1 MQPRSVEQRI
11 LFEDN
16 HLLIVNKLAGELVQ
30 PDKEHSLSLEDTL
43 KEYIRRKNGKPG
55 NIFLGVI
62 HRIDRP
68 VSGTVVF
75 AKSSKAL
82 SRMNRL
88 LQEKKIQKTYWA
100 IVSDRPELP
109 ETTLVNYLVRN
120 TRNNTVKVFNK
131 PVAESQE
138 AILKYRLLSGSD
150 RYFLLEVHLI
160 TGRHHQIRAQL
171 SHAGMSI
178 KGDLKYGSPRSNPDG
193 SISLHARS
201 VAFMH
206 PVTLEELNI
215 TAPVPDD
222 NLWQFFEENT

>member
-1 MQPRSVEQRI
+1 MDRALSI
-11 LFEDN
+11 LYEDN

-30 PDKEHSLSLEDTL
+30 PDKDHTLSLEDTL
-43 KEYIRRKNGKPG
+43 KEYLRSKNGKTG

-88 LQEKKIQKTYWA
+88 LQEKKITKTYWA
-100 IVSDRPELP
+100 IVAERPDAP
-109 ETTLVNYLVRN
+109 EATLVHHLVRN
-120 TRNNTVKVFNK
+120 TRNNTVKVFDK
-131 PVAESQE
+131 ATAESQE
-138 AILKYRLLSGSD
+138 AILKYRVIADSD
-150 RYFLLEVHLI
+150 HYFLLEVHLI

-171 SHAGMSI
+171 SHAGMAI
-178 KGDLKYGSPRSNPDG
+178 KGDLKYGAPRSNPDG

-201 VAFMH
+201 VTFVH
-206 PVTLEELNI
+206 PVSQEALHI
-215 TAPVPDD
+215 TAPVPQDK
-222 NLWQFFEENT
+222 LWQFFEKSG

>member
-193 SISLHARS
+193 SISLHARR
-201 VAFMH
+201 VAFVH